1 MDTHIVQQLIDL
13 ANDSYYVPDDNLSPL
28 AREILRKFV
37 TPVVGHHGR
46 VVWPVGD
53 LSTQR

>member
-1 MDTHIVQQLIDL
+1 MDTDIVQQLIDL
-13 ANDSYYVPDDNLSPL
+13 ANDSYYVPDDTLSPL
-28 AREILRKFV
+28 AREILREFV

-53 LSTQR
+53 LSTQL